1 MKKEFYIIEAD
12 YTNDKELFKINPNL
26 NYLFF
31 VDFDYKNKEV
41 LYTKSIKHTRQ
52 FPNYESAYLTAM
64 YLSHNASKG
73 KYYILNINENNG
85 NYNLMSKSLI

>member
-12 YTNDKELFKINPNL
+12 YTNNKELFKINPNL

-31 VDFDYKNKEV
+31 VDFDYENKEV

-64 YLSHNASKG
+64 YLSHSASKG

-85 NYNLMSKSLI
+85 NYNLISKSLI